1 METQTVKQKMKK
13 VRYFPSWM
21 KKGHD
26 ENQSNAANIQF
37 ESSYTRYK
45 SKFAYNKQEEIS
57 PEEQRRRINQN
68 LRELNYLSYENKI
81 YYLSEYDEIRNAAQ
95 EILDWLNNIKE
106 DGQIPVGFDMEWP
119 FSYQTGPYKTALIQ
133 FSFSLDVCYLF
144 QVWKLDTL
152 PKSLVELIH
161 HEKLLL
167 HGICIKND
175 IRKLG
180 RDFPNV
186 GSVDKLVAN
195 CCDLGLYANKVL
207 GINEQTGINKDK
219 AVRASQWDKML
230 SEEQKIYA
238 AIDVYASQLIFRKI
252 KEKEEKR
259 KTEAQINHL
268 LTELEVDFKKEHQEE
283 KDNEIINELRAEYE
297 NLKRL
302 LESN

>member
-1 METQTVKQKMKK
+1 MKTQTIKQKMKK

-37 ESSYTRYK
+37 ESSYTKYK

-68 LRELNYLSYENKI
+68 LRDLNYLSYENKI

-195 CCDLGLYANKVL
+195 CCDL
-207 GINEQTGINKDK
+207 ETGINKDK

-268 LTELEVDFKKEHQEE
+268 LTELEIDFKKEHQEE